1 MMKIHPKGET
11 IMLRSRFLWFGL
23 ASALLILTVLAF
35 AAPTNGLSV
44 GKADLKSAGP
54 LAFGP
59 DGILFIGDSVQASIF
74 AIDTEDNKRAA
85 SSKEVDIKGLNEK
98 IAALA
103 GTSPDQILVND
114 LKVNPASKNIY
125 VSASRGR
132 GPEAQ
137 PLLVKIDTAGKIDIL
152 SLDHVK
158 FGSVAIPDPPESKD
172 GPRNPRMDTITQVAY
187 VNGNVYV
194 AGLSNEEFSSNLR
207 TIPFPFRNASK
218 GASIE
223 IFHGSHKRYET
234 NSPIRTFVPYK
245 IGNQDYILAAYTCT
259 PLVKIPISELK
270 PGNKVKGTT
279 IAELGAGNRPIDMVT
294 YRKDGHDFLLMAN
307 SSRGVMKL
315 STEHLE
321 SYQPITAPVPETA
334 GVPYETLK
342 DLKGVQHL
350 ERFDDSKALIL
361 TGASTGSPMDLKTI
375 PLP

>member
-1 MMKIHPKGET
+1 
-11 IMLRSRFLWFGL
+11 MLRSRFLWFGL
-23 ASALLILTVLAF
+23 VTALLIVTVLAF
-35 AAPTNGLSV
+35 AAPTNGLSM

-59 DGILFIGDSVQASIF
+59 DGILFIRDSVQASIF
-74 AIDTEDNKRAA
+74 AIDTEDNKAGAA
-85 SSKEVDIKGLNEK
+85 KEVDIKGLNEK
-98 IAALA
+98 IAALV
-103 GTSPDQILVND
+103 GTSADQIMVND
-114 LKVNPASKNIY
+114 VKVNPASKNIY
-125 VSASRGR
+125 VSASRGK
-132 GPEAQ
+132 GPDAA
-137 PLLVKIDTAGKIDIL
+137 PLLLKADAEGKIELL

-158 FGSVAIPDPPESKD
+158 FASVAIPDPPESKA

-187 VNGNVYV
+187 VGGNVLV

-245 IGNQDYILAAYTCT
+245 IGNQDFILAAYTCT
-259 PLVKIPISELK
+259 PLVKIPLSELK

-279 IAELGAGNRPIDMVT
+279 IAELGFGNRPLDMVT

-307 SSRGVMKL
+307 SSRGVMKM

-321 SYQPITAPVPETA
+321 KFEPITTPVAETA

-350 ERFDDSKALIL
+350 EKFDDSKALIL
-361 TGASTGSPMDLKTI
+361 ASAGSSMDLKTI